1 MEGMIYVEG
10 NAAYAM
16 FLESDFWRAMSLA
29 KRKEAD
35 FTCER
40 CGKREECQA
49 HHKFYG
55 EHWFDVRMED
65 LECVCRGCH
74 EVEHGLRV
82 EVKVEVKVEVGQ
94 VMSNPPVE
102 VAGEWTRKS
111 LNQARSQNR
120 ISREEYLKVR
130 TQNGW
135 SPGQSRYVPGQRKHS
150 KVAKKQKGN
159 KHRKKGQSKVGL
171 HKQMKKWST
180 AGPSGMNIHKRWNW
194 VNRDRSSN

>member
-1 MEGMIYVEG
+1 MEAMIYVDG
-10 NAAYAM
+10 KAAYAM

-49 HHKFYG
+49 HHKFYR

-94 VMSNPPVE
+94 VMSNPPAQE
-102 VAGEWTRKS
+102 VTEWTWKS
-111 LNQARSQNR
+111 LQQARSHKR
-120 ISREEYLKVR
+120 ISRQEFQRVR
-130 TQNGW
+130 KANHW
-135 SPGQSRYVPGQRKHS
+135 PPPKAKKKRKKSQRKRTVS
-150 KVAKKQKGN
+150 KAA
-159 KHRKKGQSKVGL
+159 RRS
-171 HKQMKKWST
+171 MMRKWSN
-180 AGPSGMNIHKRWNW
+180 AGPNGMNIHKRWNW
-194 VNRDRSSN
+194 VNRDKSSN